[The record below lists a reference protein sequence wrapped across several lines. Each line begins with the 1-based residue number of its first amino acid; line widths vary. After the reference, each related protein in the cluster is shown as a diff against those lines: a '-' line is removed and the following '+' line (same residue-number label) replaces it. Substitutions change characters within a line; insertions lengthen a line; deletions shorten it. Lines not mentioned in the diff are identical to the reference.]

1 MKLLNRLIF
10 LNIVFFCCFIH
21 KEVIAQKDKTALEKE
36 KIQLQTQIKEAQQIL
51 AQTASK
57 KNTSI
62 GQLNALKSQIEAQRK
77 LINAYASEV
86 KVLDRKISEDSQ
98 VISALNKDLE
108 SLKKEYGEMVYS
120 MYKSSSGFDRLSF
133 IFASANI
140 TQFYMRFKYLE
151 QYTDARRNQVK
162 LISDIRNEIEMEMAA
177 LENSKKEKNEVL
189 VAQIR
194 EKEKLDEARIQQDKV
209 LAALKSEESRI
220 SKEINQK
227 NDEVRK
233 LETLIAKM
241 LREEI
246 SKTSETTA
254 KSPSA
259 SVDFNNISALFEK
272 NKSTLP
278 WPVSSGFISG
288 KFGTHPHPVLKQ
300 VKVPNDGVN
309 IQTKENEQVRA
320 VFDGVVKKVA
330 IVPGEFR
337 YVVIVQHGNYFTVYA
352 KLKKVNVKMGQQ
364 ITRQEVIG
372 EVNTDNNGVSELQ
385 FQVWKQ
391 TQKLDPELW
400 LAKR

>member
-10 LNIVFFCCFIH
+10 LNIVFICCFIH

-86 KVLDRKISEDSQ
+86 KALDHKISEDSQ